1 MKKILFGLS
10 AFLAPVGVVFAQTN
24 TNLFDV
30 TDTIG
35 ALINTATTILV
46 SIAVLILIYGIISYV
61 IAGGD
66 EEKQTK
72 ARSTI
77 IYGVIGLFV
86 IIAMWGLANILKN
99 TFGTGDNQVKK
110 SDIPC
115 VPGTMGVDGQYCQ

>member
-1 MKKILFGLS
+1 MKKYFLS
-10 AFLAPVGVVFAQTN
+10 ALGFLFLVGLALAAN
-24 TNLFDV
+24 NLFDV

-35 ALINTATTILV
+35 QLIGIITTILV
-46 SIAVLILIYGIISYV
+46 SIAVIILIYGVISYV

-66 EEKQTK
+66 EEKAAK

-99 TFGTGDNQVKK
+99 TFVDQNTVDPL
-110 SDIPC
+110 PC
-115 VPGTMGVDGQYCQ
+115 IPGTYDATGNPC